1 MTKTSTLVP
10 DQTLKTTEKPAK
22 PEIEEEPSLRV
33 INNILNFSRNLE
45 IKPSRLVERIEILR
59 S

>member
-10 DQTLKTTEKPAK
+10 DSTPKTTEKTAK
-22 PEIEEEPSLRV
+22 QENEEEPSDRV
-33 INNILNFSRNLE
+33 ISNILNFSRNLE
-45 IKPSRLVERIEILR
+45 IKPSRLVERFEILR

>member
-10 DQTLKTTEKPAK
+10 DHTLKLNEIPAK
-22 PEIEEEPSLRV
+22 PENEEEPSHRV
-33 INNILNFSRNLE
+33 ISNILNFSRNLE
-45 IKPSRLVERIEILR
+45 IKPSRLVDRIEILR